1 MVILL
6 INIYKKYRAL
16 FLALAVVLI
25 IILLTWMNFQ
35 YVKDNPGGYDFY
47 TNWHATRKFFF
58 EDVNPYSEQN
68 RLDVQNLVYGRTALN
83 GEEQYRFSIPLYGML
98 LYSPFA
104 LISNFIMARALWM
117 SFLEI
122 ALFAVLFLSIKLTW
136 WKINRNL
143 LIPLILFAFLGLH
156 GIITLLNGGL
166 IIPITLITLLIL
178 YAIQNKQDEVAGL
191 LLGLMTIFP
200 IPVGLF
206 GLLVLIR
213 LIAIRRF
220 KVIWWML
227 GCLGLLVGFSIALIP
242 EWILQFLVNL
252 INAFRELNPG
262 SPGSVLISRWGAVGN
277 RFSIIIS
284 VIVGL
289 LLLFE
294 WWHSVKAGEQHF
306 LWAAFLTLAL
316 GTWSGIK
323 VSPLDYVI
331 LYPGLIMGFAL
342 LYERW
347 KNRSIGTI
355 LLILALLFLSNWA
368 IYLLTMSADFKPEIS
383 SFLFIPLPLT
393 VIVLLYWSKWWVKK
407 SNSVE
412 LEPTLI
418 ELKRP

>member
-1 MVILL
+1 MILL
-6 INIYKKYRAL
+6 INLFKKYRAL
-16 FLALAVVLI
+16 FLALAVAVI
-25 IILLTWMNFQ
+25 IFLLTWMNFQ

-47 TNWHATRKFFF
+47 TNWHATRNYFF
-58 EDVNPYSEQN
+58 EGINPYSEQN
-68 RLDVQNLVYGRTALN
+68 RLDVQNLVYGRAALTN
-83 GEEQYRFSIPLYGML
+83 EDQFRFSIPLYGML

-104 LISNFIMARALWM
+104 LISNFIMARAIWM

-122 ALFAVLFLSIKLTW
+122 ALFVILFLSIKLTW
-136 WKINRNL
+136 WKINRSL
-143 LIPLILFAFLGLH
+143 LIPLIIFSFLGLH

-166 IIPITLITLLIL
+166 IIPITLIALALL
-178 YAIQNKQDEVAGL
+178 YAIQNKQDEATGL
-191 LLGLMTIFP
+191 LLALMTIFP

-206 GLLVLIR
+206 GVLILIR
-213 LIAIRRF
+213 LGVNRRF
-220 KVIWWML
+220 KAIWWML
-227 GCLGLLVGFSIALIP
+227 GCLGLLIGFSIALIP

-252 INAFRELNPG
+252 INAFKELNPG
-262 SPGSVLISRWGAVGN
+262 SPGSVLVSRWGAVGN

-294 WWHSVKAGEQHF
+294 WWQAAKAGDQRF
-306 LWAAFLTLAL
+306 LWAALLTLAL

-323 VSPLDYVI
+323 VSPLDYVL

-347 KNRSIGTI
+347 KNRSTGTI
-355 LLILALLFLSNWA
+355 LLTLALLFLSNWA
-368 IYLLTMSADFKPEIS
+368 IYLLTMSADFKPGIS
-383 SFLFIPLPLT
+383 SYLFIPLPFT
-393 VIVLLYWSKWWVKK
+393 VIGLLYWSKWWVKK

-412 LEPTLI
+412 LESTMI